1 MFHPSPVALRNGF
14 SADSNNKAF
23 PRVKSD
29 YICLTSML
37 CLFIIAI
44 SNKPMHS
51 NNGGWQL
58 ASGSGGHL
66 SLHRKCVERQGL
78 QLLQSEGEHLT
89 QHLRV
94 GGSHRPD
101 SLRNS
106 LAPARSHSGREP
118 PDQLHGPCRTR
129 GRTAHRRPSRRHP
142 RNPPAWAPSL
152 SCTSSAPPTTA
163 TIFWTTWNPIAATVT
178 GSTST
183 NLDGKPQRGGGLER
197 NGRRR

>member
-1 MFHPSPVALRNGF
+1 MFHPSPLALRNGF

-101 SLRNS
+101 SLRDL
-106 LAPARSHSGREP
+106 LAPAVVTAAAS
-118 PDQLHGPCRTR
+118 LRTSYTDRAALEVAQPIADRLDDTLETHLR
-129 GRTAHRRPSRRHP
+129 GRLPFRAPHRRRPRPRPSSGPRGIPSR
-142 RNPPAWAPSL
+142 PP
-152 SCTSSAPPTTA
+152 
-163 TIFWTTWNPIAATVT
+163 
-178 GSTST
+178 
-183 NLDGKPQRGGGLER
+183 
-197 NGRRR
+197 